1 MKYLAVVSMVLASFV
16 QAGPEINFD
25 DQYSHVPVNTQN
37 ADDEYYITGCGNVR
51 LDNDNLAQ
59 GACEFRRIRLADIPV
74 YFGHTYRIGSTNT
87 HPVYI
92 DAPCTMTVNGTA
104 YTTQDWWMTIKGV
117 TSRGTHADVT
127 IECLDGEA
135 Q

>member
-16 QAGPEINFD
+16 QADPQINFD
-25 DQYSHVPVNTQN
+25 EQYCHVPQNTQN
-37 ADDEYYITGCGNVR
+37 SDDEYFLVTCGDVR
-51 LDNDNLAQ
+51 IDDDGLAQ
-59 GACEFRRIRLADIPV
+59 GAGERRRARLADIPV
-74 YFGHTYRIGSTNT
+74 YFGHTYRIGSTEN